1 MKKWSVDDVM
11 TTPVVTVTTDTPYR
25 SVVDTLIE
33 HRFSAVPVV
42 DDFRRVTGI
51 VSEADLLCKIEFAG
65 DSSPR
70 IFEGRRRRAER
81 SKANARTA
89 GELMSAPA
97 VVVLRSMSIAAAA
110 KLMDREHVKRLPVVD
125 GLGRIA
131 GIVTRSDLLRVHR
144 RPDADILADV
154 RDGILHVFLIEDS
167 ETVHADVKDGVV
179 TLTGKAVRWSA
190 VDIADH
196 LIHQV
201 AGVVEV
207 VDQLTFDFDDR
218 DIVRPAMP
226 FGVA

>member
-1 MKKWSVDDVM
+1 MRKWTVDDVM
-11 TTPVVTVTTDTPYR
+11 TTPVVTVTADAPYR
-25 SVVDTLIE
+25 AVVDTLIE

-42 DDFRRVTGI
+42 DDFQRVTGI

-81 SKANARTA
+81 SKANAHTA

-97 VVVLRSMSIAAAA
+97 VVVLRCVSIAVAAQ
-110 KLMDREHVKRLPVVD
+110 LMDREHVKRLPVVD
-125 GLGRIA
+125 GMGRLV

-167 ETVHADVKDGVV
+167 ETVLADVKDGVV
-179 TLTGKAVRWSA
+179 TLTGDAGRWSA

-196 LIHQV
+196 LIRQV

-207 VDQLTFDFDDR
+207 VDRLTFDFDDR
-218 DIVRPAMP
+218 DIIRPPLP
-226 FGVA
+226 FEAA

>member
-89 GELMSAPA
+89 GDLMSTPA
-97 VVVLRSMSIAAAA
+97 VVVLRSTSLAAAA

-125 GLGRIA
+125 GLGRLV

-218 DIVRPAMP
+218 DIVGPPMP

>member
-1 MKKWSVDDVM
+1 
-11 TTPVVTVTTDTPYR
+11 
-25 SVVDTLIE
+25 
-33 HRFSAVPVV
+33 
-42 DDFRRVTGI
+42 
-51 VSEADLLCKIEFAG
+51 
-65 DSSPR
+65 
-70 IFEGRRRRAER
+70 
-81 SKANARTA
+81 
-89 GELMSAPA
+89 MSTPA
-97 VVVLRSMSIAAAA
+97 VVVLRSTSLAAAA

-125 GLGRIA
+125 GLGRLV

-218 DIVRPAMP
+218 DIVRPPMP